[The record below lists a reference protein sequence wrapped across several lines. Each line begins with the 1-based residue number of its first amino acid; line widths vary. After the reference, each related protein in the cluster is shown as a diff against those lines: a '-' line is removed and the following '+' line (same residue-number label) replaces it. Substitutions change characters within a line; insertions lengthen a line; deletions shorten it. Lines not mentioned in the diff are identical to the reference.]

1 MERSQDW
8 KDLDGCPNTT
18 NGGEKEGKK
27 GKEDEKWEVSTSQ
40 VNISGRSK
48 TLIKHFQRGSKGE
61 QRQKQCQGRFRQHPR
76 EVMKTE
82 IDIKKKPV

>member
-27 GKEDEKWEVSTSQ
+27 GKED
-40 VNISGRSK
+40 
-48 TLIKHFQRGSKGE
+48 
-61 QRQKQCQGRFRQHPR
+61 
-76 EVMKTE
+76 
-82 IDIKKKPV
+82 KK